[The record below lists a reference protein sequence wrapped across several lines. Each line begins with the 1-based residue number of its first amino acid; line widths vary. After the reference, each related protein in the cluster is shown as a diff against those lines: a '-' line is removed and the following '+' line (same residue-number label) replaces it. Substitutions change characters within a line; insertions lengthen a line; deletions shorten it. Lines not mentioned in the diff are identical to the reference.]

1 MERRFASD
9 RREIVVARWK
19 DRERETFPRNGTA
32 IIKGEGRGGG
42 GAREILSD
50 TIHPYRNYIRRYGG
64 SVDPPLAA
72 RLDGKR
78 SSRGRLITRRG
89 MPMGVADGR

>member
-42 GAREILSD
+42 GRERSFRTRFTRIVIIYGDTVDRWILLS
-50 TIHPYRNYIRRYGG
+50 RRD
-64 SVDPPLAA
+64 SMEKDHH
-72 RLDGKR
+72 
-78 SSRGRLITRRG
+78 
-89 MPMGVADGR
+89 ADV